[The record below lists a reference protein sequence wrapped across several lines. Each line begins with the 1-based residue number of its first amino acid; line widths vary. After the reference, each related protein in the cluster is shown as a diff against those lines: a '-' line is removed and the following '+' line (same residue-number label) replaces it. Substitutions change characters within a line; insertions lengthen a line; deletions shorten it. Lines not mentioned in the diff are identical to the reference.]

1 MESKS
6 LNILAAFKKV
16 KIYLF
21 GKRERGVSSIY
32 KEPIQENEKPLTDK
46 QIAGTEKQGPLF
58 RNINIV

>member
-1 MESKS
+1 M
-6 LNILAAFKKV
+6 
-16 KIYLF
+16 YLF